1 MKHHKQMKDIGPAIK
16 RTMKRLIVLPM
27 ICLTTVLYAEELG
40 VEEVNPGNGEALVP
54 LDGGA
59 SLLLAA
65 AAGLGAYR
73 LNRDGKKVRPGH
85 RDRSGS

>member
-1 MKHHKQMKDIGPAIK
+1 MMEMSDKILSIIRRIRYWSILFFLLFASHVAI
-16 RTMKRLIVLPM
+16 
-27 ICLTTVLYAEELG
+27 AEELG
-40 VEEVNPGNGEALVP
+40 VEDVVNPGNGEAAVP

-73 LNRDGKKVRPGH
+73 LNRNRKKNPDPGYSSTKH
-85 RDRSGS
+85 